1 MAGQQNPSSTSTP
14 MTPVTDNPK
23 GGIELQE
30 YTQEKSS
37 HWQLVIDQTHVTPAV
52 INWPY
57 NGSGTEEDPYVVV
70 YIENDRRNPLL
81 FPRWKKWMIT
91 LLVAF
96 VSSTPSSSQKEQKK
110 LGCPFCPNELYK
122 YHKSFANIQDDK
134 RPHWL

>member
-23 GGIELQE
+23 GGIELQQ

-57 NGSGTEEDPYVVV
+57 NGSGTEETPMWWSISRM
-70 YIENDRRNPLL
+70 IEEIL
-81 FPRWKKWMIT
+81 F
-91 LLVAF
+91 F
-96 VSSTPSSSQKEQKK
+96 VPGGQN
-110 LGCPFCPNELYK
+110 G
-122 YHKSFANIQDDK
+122 
-134 RPHWL
+134 